1 MLSQAAADSIVVKVN
16 DDVTVL
22 NDVINSGQAP
32 LSTQSSV
39 DEDSKSAS
47 RSPSST
53 TVRRSGSRTSTGVR
67 AKIARRNAMRLG
79 QGSGGNANALD
90 VVHGSLSDQDGGAT
104 SENCD
109 EDDSIEE
116 KHDMEPMNDTDS
128 AKHKEQ
134 VLERC
139 DDVSSHNI
147 SNKLMNVAGSD
158 VS

>member
-22 NDVINSGQAP
+22 NDVINTGKAP

-67 AKIARRNAMRLG
+67 AKIARRKAMRLG
-79 QGSGGNANALD
+79 GSGGNANALD

-134 VLERC
+134 VLERW
-139 DDVSSHNI
+139 DISSYI
-147 SNKLMNVAGSD
+147 FV
-158 VS
+158 